1 MTSAEKDKFIEKVFS
16 DREFFEANVLEII
29 SNNDRI
35 EVADILAKRMI
46 RLLLKEELNFLYMK
60 DMKSFKFSLIL
71 NLSFREIAEE
81 WVSFAEDKLALS
93 RDEAVAVIQ
102 EKRRA
107 VFVLGIVKE
116 YYRHYKIY
124 FIQEIAD
131 SFLDLIVTMP
141 SAVNSTPLI
150 DEILS
155 SEFVKSENIAIIY
168 SYSQLWGKVRNAHNS
183 KSKEVTKLQVNVSE
197 AKDISE
203 KRKLEY
209 AQELLEEQPL
219 AFFDD
224 ALLRLRNAMVQYMM
238 GIELSLIHI

>member
-1 MTSAEKDKFIEKVFS
+1 MTSVQRDDFIEKTFS
-16 DREFFEANVLEII
+16 DRAFFEANILEIVT
-29 SNNDRI
+29 NDDRI
-35 EVADILAKRMI
+35 EVANILAQRMI

-60 DMKSFKFSLIL
+60 DMKSFKFSLIM
-71 NLSFREIAEE
+71 NLMFREIANE
-81 WVSFAEDKLALS
+81 WVSFAEDKLAVS
-93 RDEAVAVIQ
+93 RDEAIEVIH

-107 VFVLGIVKE
+107 VFVLGLVKE

-131 SFLDLIVTMP
+131 SFIELIKTMP
-141 SAVNSTPLI
+141 SSTNSTPLI

-155 SEFVKSENIAIIY
+155 SEFVKSENIAIVY

-183 KSKEVTKLQVNVSE
+183 KSKELTKLQVKLSE
-197 AKDISE
+197 VKDISE

-209 AQELLEEQPL
+209 AQELLEERPL

-238 GIELSLIHI
+238 GIESYIPTH